1 MSDKLEANFDR
12 CLFVAYPKEILDI
25 ISTKLWSKSCLF
37 QSIQFSQRKNF
48 FYKKIVGT
56 RMNLVMFKC

>member
-12 CLFVAYPKEILDI
+12 CLFVGYPKEILDI

-37 QSIQFSQRKNF
+37 QSIQFSQRNNF